1 MQLWWAMEKK
11 QPRGYF
17 ESGKHHFEV
26 TRPQRVS
33 DPQQS
38 TGYRQASLQD
48 KVVAAAAN
56 LPVTAYDFWT
66 SDSAR

>member
-1 MQLWWAMEKK
+1 MEKK